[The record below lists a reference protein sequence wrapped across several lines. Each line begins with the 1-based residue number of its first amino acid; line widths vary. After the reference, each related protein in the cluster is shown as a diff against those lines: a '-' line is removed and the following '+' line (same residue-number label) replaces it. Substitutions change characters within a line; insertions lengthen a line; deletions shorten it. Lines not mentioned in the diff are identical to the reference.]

1 MKRKIASILM
11 AATLS
16 VGLVACGSSS
26 SSSTS
31 SSAAQSKSSTSSSSA
46 TAKSDSGSKEGLK
59 VALVVNQPFGDNGS
73 MDDLA
78 AGAERAA
85 EDFGVEVYKLE
96 SDTATFEDDIRA
108 MCQQGY
114 DLVVTTFGYMQDATM
129 AVSKEYPDVQ
139 FCAVYQTINT
149 DEATYPNIWD
159 IEFHGEQAFYIAGY
173 MAGLYTESGSV
184 GIQVG
189 GEEPSP
195 KAEANGFMSGVLAA
209 NPDADVQFA
218 YAGGYGDPATAK
230 EKALAM
236 INSGCDFIQNDS
248 GASNAGVVEAAKDN
262 GILTAGEITDYW
274 DTYEGFMGIIGIG
287 FGNVAYDAIQALV
300 EGNYPGGEHS
310 VYGLAEGGYVMD
322 WDSYE
327 RFAEAN
333 PDFADIIEQGKEIE
347 KKIDSG
353 EITVDYNTDE
363 PNWASIVAAG

>member
-1 MKRKIASILM
+1 MKKFLSILLALTM
-11 AATLS
+11 LCTVLTS
-16 VGLVACGSSS
+16 CGGSDSSTDDSSS
-26 SSSTS
+26 DGET
-31 SSAAQSKSSTSSSSA
+31 T
-46 TAKSDSGSKEGLK
+46 DEPMK
-59 VALVVNQPFGDNGS
+59 VALVVNQPFGDKGS

-78 AGAERAA
+78 AGADRAA

-114 DLVVTTFGYMQDATM
+114 DLIVTTFGYMQDATI
-129 AVSKEYPDVQ
+129 AVSQEYPDTM
-139 FCAVYQTINT
+139 FCAVYQTINDGDT
-149 DEATYPNIWD
+149 KYPNVWD

-173 MAGLYTESGSV
+173 MAGLYTKSGTV

-195 KAEANGFMSGVLAA
+195 KAEANGFMEGVLAS
-209 NPDADVQFA
+209 NPNASVDFA

-236 INSGCDFIQNDS
+236 IANGCDFIQNDS
-248 GASNAGVVEAAKDN
+248 GASNAGVVEAAMEN

-274 DTYEGFMGIIGIG
+274 DTYNGFMGIIGIG
-287 FGNVAYDAIQALV
+287 FGNVAYDAIESLV
-300 EGNYPGGEHS
+300 NGSYPGGEHS
-310 VYGLAEGGYVMD
+310 IYGLAEGGYYMD

-327 RFAEAN
+327 RYAEAN
-333 PDFADIIEQGKEIE
+333 PDFSEVIEAGKAVEE
-347 KKIDSG
+347 KIKSG

-363 PNWASIVAAG
+363 PNWSSIVG

>member
-1 MKRKIASILM
+1 MKKFLSILLALTM
-11 AATLS
+11 LCTVLTS
-16 VGLVACGSSS
+16 CGGSDSSTDDSSS
-26 SSSTS
+26 DGEN
-31 SSAAQSKSSTSSSSA
+31 A
-46 TAKSDSGSKEGLK
+46 EEPMK
-59 VALVVNQPFGDNGS
+59 VALVVNQPFGDKGS

-78 AGAERAA
+78 AGADRAA
-85 EDFGVEVYKLE
+85 ADFGVEVYKLE

-114 DLVVTTFGYMQDATM
+114 DLIVTTFGYMQDATI
-129 AVSKEYPDVQ
+129 AVSQEYPDTK
-139 FCAVYQTINT
+139 FCAVYQTINDGDT
-149 DEATYPNIWD
+149 KYPNVWD

-173 MAGLYTESGSV
+173 MAGLYTKSGTV

-195 KAEANGFMSGVLAA
+195 KAEANGFMEGVLAS
-209 NPDADVQFA
+209 NPDASVDFA

-236 INSGCDFIQNDS
+236 IANGCDFIQNDS
-248 GASNAGVVEAAKDN
+248 GASNAGVVEAAMEN

-287 FGNVAYDAIQALV
+287 FGNVAYDAIEALV
-300 EGNYPGGEHS
+300 NGSYPGGEHS
-310 VYGLAEGGYVMD
+310 IYGLAEGGYYMD
-322 WDSYE
+322 WESYE

-333 PDFADIIEQGKEIE
+333 PDFAEIIEAGKAVEE
-347 KKIDSG
+347 KINSG

-363 PNWASIVAAG
+363 PNWSTIAG